1 MNALLGLTLTL
12 LALRG
17 TVALC
22 RDLARAGRATERALR
37 DAGGWVALRV
47 HSYYLRRDKARA
59 QRKGAL
65 QACALET
72 INLQAQ
78 QIADLNAK
86 LAVLTP
92 VSTALRSV
100 P

>member
-1 MNALLGLTLTL
+1 MNVLLGLGMTL

-22 RDLARAGRATERALR
+22 RDVSRAGRAVGRALR

-47 HSYYLRRDKARA
+47 HSYALRRDKARQ
-59 QRKGAL
+59 QRKGAM

-86 LAVLTP
+86 LALLTP
-92 VSTALRSV
+92 APQALRSV